1 MGVASTGVAAL
12 KNNRKFVGIELEQ
25 EYYHASENRLSKMQK

>member
-12 KNNRKFVGIELEQ
+12 KLNRKFVGIELE
-25 EYYHASENRLSKMQK
+25 ETYFKASENRLSKVK